1 MSNSLSNAE
10 LPKVGILGDGQL
22 AMMMAEAYRVLGGSV
37 CILGQS
43 ADGPASAVAEQVFV
57 GTLEDQAV
65 VAEFFAAVDVVTLEN
80 EFNDGALLV
89 SLSEKFQTPI
99 YPDPAGF
106 EKIGDKLSEKQF
118 FQAHGV
124 SLANFFEVS
133 SEADLSDAPGY
144 LKLAK
149 GGYDGIGTYRV
160 ENKAEA
166 IEVFNTIK
174 SAGTVL
180 FEEMVDFKQEL
191 SLVAVSDGQQVVFYP
206 LVETLQES
214 GTCRYVRYPA
224 GVDAAVEAEAQAQVG
239 RIMRGMNTKGLFAFE
254 YFLTH
259 DDQLVLNE
267 SAPRPHNSGHI
278 TLDSADCSQ
287 FENHMRAVAGLELK
301 QPVMQHESMTM
312 VNLLGTR
319 DGESNEQMVL
329 AQVDDSQASLK
340 MYRKKQSRI
349 KRKMGHINLWGSNQK
364 QRAEQFVRDLEI

>member
-1 MSNSLSNAE
+1 MSDTATNSD
-10 LPKVGILGDGQL
+10 LPVVGILGDGQL
-22 AMMMAEAYRVLGGSV
+22 AMMMAEAYHDMGGRVI
-37 CILGQS
+37 ILGAS
-43 ADGPASAVAEQVFV
+43 DSGPASSVAEKVFV
-57 GTLEDQAV
+57 GELEHDDV
-65 VAEFFAAVDVVTLEN
+65 VSEFFNAADIVTLEN
-80 EFNDGALLV
+80 EFNDGTLLV
-89 SLSEKFQTPI
+89 SLSEKYQTPI

-106 EKIGDKLSEKQF
+106 EKIGDKLSEKLF

-133 SEADLSDAPGY
+133 TEADLGDAPGY

-160 ENKAEA
+160 ANKVEA
-166 IEVFNTIK
+166 TEVFNTIK

-180 FEEMVDFKQEL
+180 FEEMVDFKKEL
-191 SLVAVSDGQQVVFYP
+191 SLVAVSDGEQVVFYP

-224 GVDAAVEAEAQAQVG
+224 GVDASVEAEAQAQVG

-259 DDQLVLNE
+259 DDQLILNE

-287 FENHMRAVAGLELK
+287 FENHMRAVAGLDLK

-319 DGESNEQMVL
+319 DGESNEQMVQ
-329 AQVDDSQASLK
+329 AQVNDTQASLK

-349 KRKMGHINLWGSNQK
+349 KRKMGHINLWGPNQK